1 MNTKQGHK
9 EDTKPYR
16 PEQKSMYKCRKEYTL
31 NERYAHF
38 LASTHA

>member
-1 MNTKQGHK
+1 MNKKQGHK
-9 EDTKPYR
+9 EDTKRYR